1 MSVFLGDCDRLKHLH
16 LCKILGF
23 CSGSRNSGERPV
35 LRTCLLCRPTRD
47 AVSSG
52 GDGPER
58 GGCARAREA
67 DLASTAAGGHDHPAI
82 TGVHCLSALR
92 EDTAAGTHS
101 VTSHTHSVTTHTLR
115 HVTHSAG
122 SEAGQEFQLVCC
134 LFRMIAGWFCRNR
147 RSTDY

>member
-1 MSVFLGDCDRLKHLH
+1 MSVFLSDCNRLKHLH

-47 AVSSG
+47 PVSSG

-58 GGCARAREA
+58 GGRARAREA
-67 DLASTAAGGHDHPAI
+67 DLASTAAGGHDHPAV

-92 EDTAAGTHS
+92 ENTAAGTHS

-115 HVTHSAG
+115 HVTHILSWVRSRSG
-122 SEAGQEFQLVCC
+122 
-134 LFRMIAGWFCRNR
+134 IAVGLLSF
-147 RSTDY
+147 